1 MGMGISVHNSMCI
14 KKKKKKLLSIV
25 ISDSKHH
32 FTETVEN
39 LILALF
45 GLPDPFNCILLK
57 F

>member
-14 KKKKKKLLSIV
+14 KKKKKLLSIV